1 MREAGEDQHDQGE
14 EGRDG
19 MENKN
24 RREGSTGANG
34 QGEVSIVV
42 GSDDNSYEKVSTTA
56 PS

>member
-24 RREGSTGANG
+24 RREGSTGPNG
-34 QGEVSIVV
+34 QGEVSIIV
-42 GSDDNSYEKVSTTA
+42 GSDDISYEKVSTTA